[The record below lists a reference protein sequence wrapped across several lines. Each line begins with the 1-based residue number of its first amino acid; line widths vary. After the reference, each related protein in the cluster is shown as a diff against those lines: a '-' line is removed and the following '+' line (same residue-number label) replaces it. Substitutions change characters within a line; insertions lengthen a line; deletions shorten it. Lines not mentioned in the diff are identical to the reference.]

1 MRGRGLES
9 GDKGKERRRMLERT
23 FVTLVAA
30 ADVERELLLS

>member
-1 MRGRGLES
+1 MKAGT
-9 GDKGKERRRMLERT
+9 KGKKGEGCWERT